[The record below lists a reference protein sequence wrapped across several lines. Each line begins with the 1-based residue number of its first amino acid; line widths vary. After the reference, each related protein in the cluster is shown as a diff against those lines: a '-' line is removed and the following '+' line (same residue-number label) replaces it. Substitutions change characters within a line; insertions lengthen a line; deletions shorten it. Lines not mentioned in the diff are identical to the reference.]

1 MMFCLGIIEKKMNNG
16 QSYASPVSIALK
28 LRYDYGIP
36 CAAETVRLT
45 VSSAGPIVQSLP
57 AVCSVT
63 VHSHAHPPPPL
74 HAERPGSGA
83 AHRGRRDVRVLMTS
97 LEADRRGS
105 GAAHR
110 GRRAVRVLMTS
121 LEADRCGS
129 GAARRGRRAV
139 RVLMTS
145 LAALYGCLPSHLR
158 GSLVRHGTE
167 WHCRSGWLGWLGT
180 MVLWR
185 TLVFILVGYAVG
197 VFILDYLN
205 TYNCTD
211 ALKRVF
217 TADKGF
223 AVVVN

>member
-105 GAAHR
+105 GAA
-110 GRRAVRVLMTS
+110 
-121 LEADRCGS
+121 
-129 GAARRGRRAV
+129 RRGRRAV

-167 WHCRSGWLGWLGT
+167 WHCRSDWLGWLGT